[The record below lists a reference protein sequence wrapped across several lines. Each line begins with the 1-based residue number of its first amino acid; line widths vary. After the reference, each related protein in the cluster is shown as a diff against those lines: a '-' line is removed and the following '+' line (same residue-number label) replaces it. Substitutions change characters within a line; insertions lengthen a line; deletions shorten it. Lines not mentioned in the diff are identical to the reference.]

1 MLKHALMAT
10 AITFA
15 SLSAQAQVVLLSE
28 NFDDVA
34 NLNGW
39 LKTYES
45 TPGGSTQWYQG
56 DQTLFAAQAGSS
68 ESYIAANYN
77 SAPANGQ
84 IKDWL
89 ITPVFS
95 TELRGEVTFWAK
107 ADLIPNYADKVSFGF
122 SNGSSNTASFALGA
136 VTTVAGDWTKY
147 TVSYAAQGVG
157 STARFAIL
165 YSGAA
170 DQSNYVGID
179 TLKVTA
185 VPEPTTWA
193 LMAIGLAGVALR
205 GRRALAKRVAT

>member
-1 MLKHALMAT
+1 MLKHALVAT

-28 NFDDVA
+28 NFDDVF
-34 NLNGW
+34 NLAGW
-39 LKTYES
+39 VKTYES
-45 TPGGSTQWYQG
+45 TPGGSTQWFQG
-56 DQTLFAAQAGSS
+56 DQTIFAAQSGAP
-68 ESYIAANYN
+68 ESYLAANFG

-84 IKDWL
+84 IRDWL
-89 ITPVFS
+89 ITPIFS

-107 ADLIPNYADKVSFGF
+107 ADLIPTYADKISFGF
-122 SNGSSNTASFALGA
+122 SSGSSNTGSFALGA

-147 TVSYAAQGVG
+147 TVKYAAQGVG
-157 STARFAIL
+157 STARFGIL

-193 LMAIGLAGVALR
+193 LMAVGLAGVALR
-205 GRRALAKRVAT
+205 GRRALAKRAAA